1 MNELFSPVGLASRVI
16 WKVLV
21 IKMDD
26 TTVALLRKSFKWV
39 FNKGSLVLSHILLLT
54 KGWPQSGNLR
64 KKEKSQGI
72 KQLIQT

>member
-1 MNELFSPVGLASRVI
+1 MNDLFSPAGLASQVI

-26 TTVALLRKSFKWV
+26 TTVALLRKSFMWV
-39 FNKGSLVLSHILLLT
+39 FNKGSLVLLHTLLLR

-64 KKEKSQGI
+64 KKREKSEF